1 MSKKKKS
8 STKANKAKVALARIF
23 MPAMRLKLKRK
34 HIPIPKGKTK
44 DIVTV
49 GTLFHDHV
57 ILNKPYTGHFEV
69 NHADD
74 VIGMIIDAIIAFFK
88 KIGDLITKASKK
100 KKASGNNSPVD
111 AADLVKEGLE
121 ATDATDASD
130 MHKLNEHGA
139 KKAKSPLGKLSA
151 LSPVEMG
158 IGFLFI
164 AGIGYL
170 VMKK

>member
-1 MSKKKKS
+1 MAKKKNSAKG
-8 STKANKAKVALARIF
+8 TKAKAALARIF

-34 HIPIPKGKTK
+34 HIPIPKGKSK

-100 KKASGNNSPVD
+100 KKAAGNNSPVS
-111 AADLVKEGLE
+111 AEDLVKEGL
-121 ATDATDASD
+121 DATEAQDTTD
-130 MHKLNEHGA
+130 MHKLNEHNA
-139 KKAKSPLGKLSA
+139 AKSKGFSLST
-151 LSPVEMG
+151 LTPVEMG
-158 IGFLFI
+158 IVALLV
-164 AGIGYL
+164 AGIGYVVL
-170 VMKK
+170 KK